1 MTDPRLA
8 AGANLRGAV
17 DLSSLVNRAADPEG
31 AASAAAAAD
40 GSQIVFE
47 TDDTAFEQVLQL
59 SNTVPVII
67 EIVASGLEPALPA
80 LVRSYGGRL
89 ALAVVDGNRSP
100 GIAQAFQAQQVPTV
114 GALVAG
120 RPLGLYVGG
129 VSDADARQVLDQV
142 LQAATQAGVTG
153 RLDAGAGEEGD
164 EPAEPVEEPLPP
176 LHQEAYDAIGEG
188 DYARAIAAYEKAI
201 TQNPRDAQAVAGL
214 AQVSLLDRLQGA
226 DAQQLRS
233 AAADAPAD
241 LDAQLAVAD
250 LDVSGGHLDD
260 AADRLLDLFLD
271 QDQAGRDRIRARLL
285 EYFEIAGPD
294 DARVARVRA
303 RLTSLLY

>member
-31 AASAAAAAD
+31 AAKAAAAAD

-59 SNTVPVII
+59 SSTVPVII

-120 RPLGLYVGG
+120 RPLGLYVGA

-142 LQAATQAGVTG
+142 LQAAVQAGVTG
-153 RLDAGAGEEGD
+153 RLEAGEGD
-164 EPAEPVEEPLPP
+164 EGAEPGEPVEEPLPP

-201 TQNPRDAQAVAGL
+201 AQNPRDAQAVAGL
-214 AQVSLLDRLQGA
+214 AQVSLLARLQGA

-271 QDQAGRDRIRARLL
+271 QDQDGRDRIRARLL

-294 DARVARVRA
+294 DARVGRARA

>member
-1 MTDPRLA
+1 RL

-17 DLSSLVNRAADPEG
+17 DLSSLVNRA
-31 AASAAAAAD
+31 SAPAD
-40 GSQIVFE
+40 GGAGDAGTAPGASGIVFE
-47 TDDTAFEQVLQL
+47 IGDNDLERVVQL

-67 EIVASGLEPALPA
+67 EIVAAGLEPALPA
-80 LVRSYGGRL
+80 VVRSYGGRL
-89 ALAVVDGNRSP
+89 ALAVVDGNRNP

-114 GALVAG
+114 GAIVAG

-129 VSDADARQVLDQV
+129 VSDEDARQVLEQV
-142 LQAATQAGVTG
+142 LQAAAQAGVTG
-153 RLDAGAGEEGD
+153 TLPAEDGAEGD

-188 DYARAIAAYEKAI
+188 DYVRAIAAYEKAI
-201 TQNPRDAQAVAGL
+201 AQNPRDALAVAGL
-214 AQVSLLDRLQGA
+214 AQVSLLQRLQGA

-233 AAADAPAD
+233 AAAESPAD
-241 LDAQLAVAD
+241 LDAQLGVAD
-250 LDVSGGHLDD
+250 LDVSGGHVDD

-285 EYFEIAGPD
+285 EYFEIAGAD
-294 DARVARVRA
+294 DPRVARARA